1 MLQKKIFFLILILSS
16 SIASAGTTAL
26 QDLMFSFGMIQD
38 PHVQTCPEDMPV
50 DTKSSAAQ
58 LWAQAE
64 ASSGDYNKCKSA
76 LFYHSL
82 ILTHPES
89 PYYKEAY
96 RAFIE
101 TFIKAQDFV
110 MAMNKGNEYLDA
122 HSGADDSEYI
132 HLLVLRAVQG
142 QIRLLNGSTEKQ
154 NEFVAYS
161 LGASLEQS
169 EEAPL
174 LLNLKYRSFLDRYP
188 HSIYKDEV
196 LGMMNDSRQAYGQ
209 KILQDARSLIL
220 KMDYPAAFVK
230 YNVILQW
237 GPTVNV
243 FGEALF
249 EMIKYHL
256 ELAWIVSDKAL
267 LNDYKLNQFLKRDLQ
282 TISSLAER
290 KSLSEKTR
298 AQALKYIEQMK
309 VNLPGS
315 LWTQKAMDL
324 VLDQKRS

>member
-1 MLQKKIFFLILILSS
+1 MFQKRCFFLIFILFSS
-16 SIASAGTTAL
+16 VASAGTTAL

-50 DTKSSAAQ
+50 DSQSSAAQ
-58 LWAQAE
+58 LWAQAQ
-64 ASSGDYNKCKSA
+64 ATSGDYNKCKA
-76 LFYHSL
+76 ARYYHSL
-82 ILTHPES
+82 IAAHPES

-96 RAFIE
+96 RAFIQ
-101 TFIKAQDFV
+101 TFLNAQDFV

-122 HSGADDSEYI
+122 NPGTNDSEYI

-142 QIRLLNGSTEKQ
+142 QIRLLSGSAEKQ

-169 EEAPL
+169 EDAPL
-174 LLNLKYRSFLDRYP
+174 LLNLRYRSFLDHYP
-188 HSIYKDEV
+188 NSIYKEEV
-196 LGMMNDSRQAYGQ
+196 AGMMNDSRQAYGQ
-209 KILQDARSLIL
+209 KILQDARNMVL
-220 KMDYPAAFVK
+220 KMDYPGAFVK

-237 GPTVNV
+237 GPTVDV

-282 TISSLAER
+282 TISSLVER
-290 KSLSEKTR
+290 KSFSEKTR

-315 LWTQKAMDL
+315 PWTQKATDL

>member
-1 MLQKKIFFLILILSS
+1 
-16 SIASAGTTAL
+16 
-26 QDLMFSFGMIQD
+26 
-38 PHVQTCPEDMPV
+38 
-50 DTKSSAAQ
+50 
-58 LWAQAE
+58 
-64 ASSGDYNKCKSA
+64 
-76 LFYHSL
+76 
-82 ILTHPES
+82 
-89 PYYKEAY
+89 
-96 RAFIE
+96 
-101 TFIKAQDFV
+101 
-110 MAMNKGNEYLDA
+110 
-122 HSGADDSEYI
+122 
-132 HLLVLRAVQG
+132 
-142 QIRLLNGSTEKQ
+142 
-154 NEFVAYS
+154 
-161 LGASLEQS
+161 
-169 EEAPL
+169 
-174 LLNLKYRSFLDRYP
+174 
-188 HSIYKDEV
+188 
-196 LGMMNDSRQAYGQ
+196 
-209 KILQDARSLIL
+209 
-220 KMDYPAAFVK
+220 MDYPAAFVK

-315 LWTQKAMDL
+315 PWTQKAMDL